1 MSGLMDWRTTTSGVV
16 RDVSSLGVLAGVV
29 ALTMGLSW
37 PAMAQV
43 PTEAQPGVVD
53 RPVPPRAPP
62 ELKKKPVQIERLTP
76 KREAVPDA
84 GVVVATIKKIN
95 FKGMSVIAEADLQ
108 AAVAKYLD
116 RPITR
121 GEMAQLKFDVTRL
134 YYDRGFILV
143 RAVTPPQDLTDGV
156 LDVVI
161 YEARVGTITVRNDDT
176 LRQWVVDALTSAVQP
191 GAVFDEQSVES
202 MVNDF
207 NDFNNV
213 DASLNLRQGKAV
225 GTTDLLL
232 NVVRADEDEQS
243 VSVDNYGSEITGEV
257 VGRVN
262 LEKSNLL
269 GVGEKFDLDAT
280 ISEDRTWSVAGS
292 VKLPVGFRNV
302 MFDARAFHSNIEVG
316 DRLASLDA
324 DGETQIYEAALSSRL
339 VNMRRQI
346 LQVRGGL
353 QVREHKSFQA
363 NIVSTDDDI
372 RQIFLET
379 SYLARFPD
387 LFLFGSLRL
396 AKGVDIFSA
405 SKKGRV
411 NATVAEG
418 DPEVFLV
425 QPLIFANYRPVDNG
439 ELRVLVTG
447 QIAGSKTLSSD
458 LFSLGGY
465 GSVRGF
471 EPAETTGE
479 AGVQFS
485 VEYNHTV
492 WSGEWQGAE
501 LKAAL
506 GPFVDGGH
514 VWPRADPSTRLDHTL
529 VAAGLGAEVETG
541 ASTVGTT
548 KLRFDWAHTLG
559 SYQSPEV
566 DNNTFYLRLS
576 QTF

>member
-1 MSGLMDWRTTTSGVV
+1 MNWRTTQTGVV
-16 RDVSSLGVLAGVV
+16 RGVPTLGVLAGVA
-29 ALTMGLSW
+29 ALAVGLSW
-37 PAMAQV
+37 PVLAQV
-43 PTEAQPGVVD
+43 PPEAQPGVVD
-53 RPVPPRAPP
+53 RPLRPTAPP

-76 KREAVPDA
+76 KPDAVPDA
-84 GVVVATIKKIN
+84 GAVVATIKKVN

-134 YYDRGFILV
+134 YYDRGYILV

-161 YEARVGTITVRNDDT
+161 YEARIGSVTVRNDGI
-176 LRQWVVDALTSAVQP
+176 LQQWVVDALISTVQS
-191 GAVFDEQSVES
+191 GTVFDEQGVES

-232 NVVRADEDEQS
+232 NLVRADEDEQS
-243 VSVDNYGSEITGEV
+243 VSVDNYGSEVTGEIV
-257 VGRVN
+257 ARVN

-269 GVGEKFDLDAT
+269 GVGEKFNVDAT
-280 ISEDRTWSVAGS
+280 VSEDRTWSVAGS

-302 MFDARAFHSNIEVG
+302 MFDARAFHSDIEVG
-316 DRLASLDA
+316 NRSDLDA
-324 DGETQIYEAALSSRL
+324 LNAEGKTQIFEAAFSSRL
-339 VNMRRQI
+339 INMRRQI
-346 LQVRGGL
+346 VQVRAGG
-353 QVREHKSFQA
+353 QAREHQSTPDTV
-363 NIVSTDDDI
+363 ITDDDI

-379 SYLARFPD
+379 SYLARFPN

-396 AKGVDIFSA
+396 AKGIDIFGA
-405 SKKGRV
+405 AKKGEAD
-411 NATVAEG
+411 ATIAEG

-425 QPLIFANYRPVDNG
+425 QPLLFANYRPIEDG
-439 ELRVLVTG
+439 ELRVLATG
-447 QIAGSKTLSSD
+447 QIASNRTLSSD

-471 EPAETTGE
+471 QPAETTGQ

-485 VEYNHTV
+485 VEYKHTV

-514 VWPRADPSTRLDHTL
+514 VWNRADVAVQDNTL
-529 VAAGLGAEVETG
+529 LAIGLGAEVETG
-541 ASTVGTT
+541 VSVVGKT
-548 KLRFDWAHTLG
+548 KLRIDWAHTVG
-559 SYQSPEV
+559 GYDSPEV